1 MPESQSLSLSP
12 LSLWY
17 EGIKEVIFLSPARD
31 WQFQFGGTVG
41 LVGLRPEKLRLN
53 CLDSVCV
60 YIIRTEI
67 KRLFVCCAD
76 QSYVVYFV
84 VMYQALSL
92 PALHRYGT
100 FFTTQHNIVI
110 NTGTT
115 QHMTTQHCTIQHNT
129 IQHNTKENNIQIYT
143 TQNNSTWCRM
153 IWP

>member
-60 YIIRTEI
+60 YIIRREI

-84 VMYQALSL
+84 MMYQALSL

-115 QHMTTQHCTIQHNT
+115 QHNTLQHNNTQHNIIRYNTTQYNT
-129 IQHNTKENNIQIYT
+129 TLHYT
-143 TQNNSTWCRM
+143 TQYNK
-153 IWP
+153 I